1 MKLVLIF
8 IMALLNGFFVMAEY
22 SLVRIRKSRLEELI
36 QQGNG
41 SAKTVLKMTL
51 SLDTYL
57 SATQM
62 GITIASLALGWLGG
76 PFLVEL
82 LGSLIGT
89 EYFEPWS
96 VHVAAVFLT
105 IFVLVF
111 VHVVFGELVP
121 RAIALGKVEKIAMA
135 VSRPLSLFYI
145 LTFPLVVVFSRFSR
159 AVLQLLGIE
168 SVQKED
174 IAHSEDEL
182 RMIVSASERGGVLD
196 HMESRLID
204 NVFDFA
210 DRVAREVMVPRQ
222 DMVCLFADDSLSE
235 NMKVVK
241 ETGHTRYP
249 LCLEDKDHTLGIIHI
264 RDLMDLNGK
273 SDDYDLR
280 NVMRE
285 IVVVPEGMSI
295 AKILQTLQ
303 KKHIQMAV
311 VADEYGG
318 TAGLVTMEDLLEEI
332 VGDIQDEHD
341 QEEPDI
347 SRLPDGSYEFDG
359 LVLLDDVSDILN
371 IEFDEPEEDTIGGF
385 VFGLLGTFLASMW
398 CLSFWPQRCLGL
410 CALRWPAK
418 GRCEDDLLTVISQL
432 FAGGAVQR
440 GRRLR
445 CHAADSQPGC
455 GAAPLDDLAGIHQ
468 SDYHCRN
475 DARPDC
481 GQLRHLCGAAH
492 CPAAG
497 GGDRHAGVHYPRAGA
512 GLAAGVVLPALA
524 GSFGF
529 AERAGLS
536 ATGGGCLDSGGRAFD
551 FGDRGVP

>member
-82 LGSLIGT
+82 LRSLIGT

-121 RAIALGKVEKIAMA
+121 RAIALGKVEKIAIA

-249 LCLEDKDHTLGIIHI
+249 LCLED
-264 RDLMDLNGK
+264 
-273 SDDYDLR
+273 
-280 NVMRE
+280 
-285 IVVVPEGMSI
+285 
-295 AKILQTLQ
+295 
-303 KKHIQMAV
+303 
-311 VADEYGG
+311 
-318 TAGLVTMEDLLEEI
+318 
-332 VGDIQDEHD
+332 
-341 QEEPDI
+341 
-347 SRLPDGSYEFDG
+347 
-359 LVLLDDVSDILN
+359 
-371 IEFDEPEEDTIGGF
+371 
-385 VFGLLGTFLASMW
+385 
-398 CLSFWPQRCLGL
+398 
-410 CALRWPAK
+410 
-418 GRCEDDLLTVISQL
+418 
-432 FAGGAVQR
+432 
-440 GRRLR
+440 
-445 CHAADSQPGC
+445 
-455 GAAPLDDLAGIHQ
+455 
-468 SDYHCRN
+468 
-475 DARPDC
+475 
-481 GQLRHLCGAAH
+481 
-492 CPAAG
+492 
-497 GGDRHAGVHYPRAGA
+497 
-512 GLAAGVVLPALA
+512 
-524 GSFGF
+524 
-529 AERAGLS
+529 
-536 ATGGGCLDSGGRAFD
+536 
-551 FGDRGVP
+551 